1 MRTGML
7 WFDNNPKTDL
17 PTKISQAAG
26 YFYKKYGVNPDLCF
40 VHPTM
45 MPADAGMMPADAGM
59 MPTGEVKPKDID
71 LRTSRLVLPNHF
83 WLGKNDLGTAHADR
97 QRHSH

>member
-1 MRTGML
+1 MKTGML

-26 YFYKKYGVNPDLCF
+26 YFYRKYGVNPDLCF

-45 MPADAGMMPADAGM
+45 MPA
-59 MPTGEVKPKDID
+59 GEVKPKDID
-71 LRTSRLVLPNHF
+71 VRTSRLVLPNHF
-83 WLGKNDLGTAHADR
+83 WMGKNDLGATPADR
-97 QRHSH
+97 QRQTT